1 MISLYLVIYQE
12 GNRMYLIKS
21 CQCVPCLTLLISL
34 IRRIPKAIKTMLSPE
49 GCGMK
54 TSSPVFLQ
62 PRYLK
67 GENVTIGLC
76 SESLIEAQC
85 PLVPANWDLTLAP
98 VVRNQGLSVEHCY
111 GGWCVPGLDCS
122 HSSFFQ
128 MWLHILPARWV
139 DSSPR
144 RTPVTHKMPSKALAH
159 SGSL

>member
-1 MISLYLVIYQE
+1 MIPLYLIIYQE

-21 CQCVPCLTLLISL
+21 CQCVPCLTLVISL
-34 IRRIPKAIKTMLSPE
+34 IRRIPKAIKTMLSPG

-54 TSSPVFLQ
+54 TSFPVFLQ

-67 GENVTIGLC
+67 GENVTIRAGQWVPYRGTVSFGASKLGSDFSTSCQKPGTLC
-76 SESLIEAQC
+76 WAL
-85 PLVPANWDLTLAP
+85 LWR
-98 VVRNQGLSVEHCY
+98 VVCS
-111 GGWCVPGLDCS
+111 WLDCS

-139 DSSPR
+139 DSSLR